1 MFLNLPELSKFNIE
15 ALEIENS
22 GHYYKTLCE
31 IRDRKLARENQET
44 TKNRDTLKIQHDLSI
59 NMMNNVKQIIMRDTH
74 QTIEVEQ

>member
-44 TKNRDTLKIQHDLSI
+44 TKNRDTLKI
-59 NMMNNVKQIIMRDTH
+59 
-74 QTIEVEQ
+74 